1 MQTPQTDA
9 ELRTWIKRRLG
20 DGVICVELTD
30 EQLDIAIEDARM
42 FSRAWV
48 GQPKMVMLTLTQST
62 EYAEALIGPDVDC
75 VCEVI
80 FPVSDDLT
88 RLFSWADVEVN
99 PYTWVYTGYG
109 GYSALVQLMQYR
121 EFGKRIVSA
130 DLDWEWDRATR
141 SLRISPQ
148 PSLWSMDGVAGRQVG
163 VVYLSTQVDMTRLSN
178 AEYWLFR
185 EYAQCQAM
193 KTLAMIRT
201 KYADKPSATGSFGMD
216 GDGMYANAEAREQE
230 LVEKIRQLQSP
241 IGFWAA

>member
-1 MQTPQTDA
+1 MQTVQTDA
-9 ELRTWIKRRLG
+9 ELRIWIKRRLG
-20 DGVICVELTD
+20 HGVICVELTD
-30 EQLDIAIEDARM
+30 EQLDIAIDDAKM
-42 FSRAWV
+42 FWRAWV
-48 GQPKMVMLTLTQST
+48 GQPKMILLTLTSST
-62 EYAEALIGPDVDC
+62 EYAESLIGTDVDC
-75 VCEVI
+75 VVEVS
-80 FPVSDDLT
+80 FPVSDDLS

-99 PYTWVYTGYG
+99 PYTWVYSGYG

-121 EFGKRIVSA
+121 EMGQRVVSA

-141 SLRISPQ
+141 SLRIAPP
-148 PSLWSMDGVAGRQVG
+148 PSMWSGGSVGQQIG
-163 VVYLSTQVDMTRLSN
+163 VVYLSTQVDLRYLSN

>member
-1 MQTPQTDA
+1 MQTVQTDA

-20 DGVICVELTD
+20 HGVICVELTD
-30 EQLDIAIEDARM
+30 EQLDIAIEDAKR
-42 FSRAWV
+42 FWAAWV
-48 GQPKMVMLTLTQST
+48 GQPKMVYLTTTGSS
-62 EYAEALIGPDVDC
+62 EIAEATIGTDVDC
-75 VCEVI
+75 VVEVTY
-80 FPVSDDLT
+80 PVSDDLT

-99 PYTWVYTGYG
+99 PYTWVYQGYG

-121 EFGKRIVSA
+121 EMGKRVVSA
-130 DLDWEWDRATR
+130 DLDWEWDRAQR
-141 SLRISPQ
+141 KIILMPPPDVGQRI
-148 PSLWSMDGVAGRQVG
+148 G
-163 VVYLSTQVDMTRLSN
+163 VVYLSTQVDATKFSN

-241 IGFWAA
+241 VGFWAA